1 MMNLLISTMLS
12 ILAQN
17 PAAGSAD
24 VGGDLAWFDGF
35 LDSAGVELSALTWEN
50 GRALPHPT
58 LGEWLQLDFTH
69 GTKDLSVMRSPLFLY
84 LQDSSR
90 ISGRPVESDGDFLLW
105 QTTSEKTLKIDLRHV
120 LAIAGPHFVAPH
132 LNEDLLRMKT
142 VNDVSD
148 AASGFFVALNDA
160 KVKFE
165 TGGTELEVAVEK
177 IEALVFY
184 SAPRVQENLPSF
196 VYLHDGSM
204 FAASVISC
212 NNDALRVA
220 TLWQEDYALAMS
232 KVSRITRNESSQL
245 SFDVQP
251 QSTSI
256 DGFDLSIAWRHFN
269 RGWSLTPQDVVAL
282 KCLNNGLFA
291 IWVGIDDDVT
301 GFISPS
307 PVTFSIFVNG
317 KLRETSTAKRVAQ
330 TAELL
335 RLKLRKNDRVEL
347 RSSSV
352 YETSAG
358 AHGDWC
364 QPVFIPLY

>member
-1 MMNLLISTMLS
+1 MMNLLISTILS

-17 PAAGSAD
+17 PAAAPTD
-24 VGGDLAWFDGF
+24 LGGDLARFDGF
-35 LDSAGVELSALTWEN
+35 LDSSEVELSALVWEN
-50 GRALPHPT
+50 GRALAHPT
-58 LGEWLQLDFTH
+58 LGEWLQLDFIR
-69 GTKDLSVMRSPLFLY
+69 GANDLSVMGSPLFLY
-84 LQDSSR
+84 LQDFSR

-105 QTTSEKTLKIDLRHV
+105 QTTSEKTLKVDLRYV

-148 AASGFFVALNDA
+148 VASGFFVALNDA

-177 IEALVFY
+177 MEALVFY
-184 SAPRVQENLPSF
+184 SDPSVQEDLPSF
-196 VYLHDGSM
+196 VYLQDGSM

-212 NNDALRVA
+212 DNNALRVTTA
-220 TLWQEDYALAMS
+220 WQDDYVVALS
-232 KVSRITRNESSQL
+232 KVSRITRNESSYI
-245 SFDVQP
+245 SFDIQP
-251 QSTSI
+251 QSTSV
-256 DGFDLSIAWRHFN
+256 DGFDLSIAKRHFN
-269 RGWSLTPQDVVAL
+269 KGWSLTPQGVVAL
-282 KCLNNGLFA
+282 ECLKDGLFA

-317 KLRETSTAKRVAQ
+317 KLRETSTVKRVAE
-330 TAELL
+330 TAQLL
-335 RLKLRKNDRVEL
+335 RLELRKDDRVEL

-352 YETSAG
+352 HETSAG

-364 QPVFIPLY
+364 QPVFIPPY

>member
-1 MMNLLISTMLS
+1 MNLLISTMLS

-148 AASGFFVALNDA
+148 VASGFFVALNEA

-184 SAPRVQENLPSF
+184 SDPSVQENLPSF

-204 FAASVISC
+204 FAASVVSC
-212 NNDALRVA
+212 NNNALRVA
-220 TLWQEDYALAMS
+220 TLWQEDYVLAMS
-232 KVSRITRNESSQL
+232 EVSRITRNESSQL
-245 SFDVQP
+245 SFEVQP
-251 QSTSI
+251 QSTSF
-256 DGFDLSIAWRHFN
+256 DGFDLSIARRHFN
-269 RGWSLTPQDVVAL
+269 KGWSLAPQDVVAL
-282 KCLNNGLFA
+282 KCLDDGLFA
-291 IWVGIDDDVT
+291 IWAGIDDDVT

-317 KLRETSTAKRVAQ
+317 KLRETSTVKRVAE
-330 TAELL
+330 TAQLL
-335 RLKLRKNDRVEL
+335 RLELRKDDRVEL

-364 QPVFIPLY
+364 QPVFIPPY

>member
-1 MMNLLISTMLS
+1 MLS

-35 LDSAGVELSALTWEN
+35 LDSAEVELSALTWEN

-69 GTKDLSVMRSPLFLY
+69 GAEDLSVMRSSLFLY

-105 QTTSEKTLKIDLRHV
+105 QTTGEKTLKVDLRYV
-120 LAIAGPHFVAPH
+120 LAIAGPHFVPPQ

-148 AASGFFVALNDA
+148 VASGFFVALNDA
-160 KVKFE
+160 RVKFE

-184 SAPRVQENLPSF
+184 SDPSAQENLPAF
-196 VYLHDGSM
+196 VYLRDGSM

-212 NNDALRVA
+212 NNNALRVA
-220 TLWQEDYALAMS
+220 TAWQDDYVIAMS
-232 KVSRITRNESSQL
+232 AVSRIARNESSQL
-245 SFDVQP
+245 LFDVQP

-256 DGFDLSIAWRHFN
+256 DGFDLSIARRHFN

-282 KCLNNGLFA
+282 ECLEDGLFA
-291 IWVGIDDDVT
+291 VWVGIDDDVT
-301 GFISPS
+301 GFILPS
-307 PVTFSIFVNG
+307 PVIFSVFVNG
-317 KLRETSTAKRVAQ
+317 ELRQVSMAKRVAQ
-330 TAELL
+330 TAQLL
-335 RLKLRKNDRVEL
+335 RLELRKNDRVEL

>member
-1 MMNLLISTMLS
+1 MTNLLISTMLS

-24 VGGDLAWFDGF
+24 VGVDSAWFDGF
-35 LDSAGVELSALTWEN
+35 LDSAEVEWSTLTWEN

-58 LGEWLQLDFTH
+58 LGEWLQLDLTH
-69 GTKDLSVMRSPLFLY
+69 GASDLPVMRSPLFLY
-84 LQDSSR
+84 LQGSSR
-90 ISGRPVESDGDFLLW
+90 ISGRPVESDGDFLFW
-105 QTTSEKTLKIDLRHV
+105 QTTSDKMLKVDLRYV

-148 AASGFFVALNDA
+148 VASGFFVGLNGA

-184 SAPRVQENLPSF
+184 SAPSTQESLPSF

-212 NNDALRVA
+212 NDNALRVA
-220 TLWQEDYALAMS
+220 TVWQGDYVVAMS
-232 KVSRITRNESSQL
+232 TVSRITRNESSQL

-256 DGFDLSIAWRHFN
+256 DGFDLSIARRYFN
-269 RGWSLTPQDVVAL
+269 RGWSLTPEGVVEL
-282 KCLNNGLFA
+282 ECLEDGLFA

-307 PVTFSIFVNG
+307 PVTFSVFVNG
-317 KLRETSTAKRVAQ
+317 KSRQVSTAKRVAQ
-330 TAELL
+330 TAQLL
-335 RLKLRKNDRVEL
+335 RLELRKNDRVEL

-352 YETSAG
+352 YETSSG

-364 QPVFIPLY
+364 QPIFIPLY

>member
-1 MMNLLISTMLS
+1 MNLLISTMLS

-105 QTTSEKTLKIDLRHV
+105 QTTSEKTLKVDLRHV

-148 AASGFFVALNDA
+148 VASGFFVALNEA

-184 SAPRVQENLPSF
+184 SDPSVQENLPSF

-212 NNDALRVA
+212 NNNALRVA
-220 TLWQEDYALAMS
+220 TLWQEDYVLAMS
-232 KVSRITRNESSQL
+232 EVSRITRNESSQL
-245 SFDVQP
+245 SFEVQP
-251 QSTSI
+251 QSTSF
-256 DGFDLSIAWRHFN
+256 DGFDLSIARRHFN
-269 RGWSLTPQDVVAL
+269 KGWSLAPQDVVAL
-282 KCLNNGLFA
+282 KCLDDGLFA
-291 IWVGIDDDVT
+291 IWAGIDDDVT

-317 KLRETSTAKRVAQ
+317 KLRETSTVKRVAE
-330 TAELL
+330 TAQLL
-335 RLKLRKNDRVEL
+335 RLELRKDDRVEL

-364 QPVFIPLY
+364 QPVFIPPY

>member
-1 MMNLLISTMLS
+1 MLS

-35 LDSAGVELSALTWEN
+35 LDSAEVELSALTWEN

-69 GTKDLSVMRSPLFLY
+69 GAEDLSVMRSSLFLY

-105 QTTSEKTLKIDLRHV
+105 QTTGEKTLKVDLRYV
-120 LAIAGPHFVAPH
+120 LAIAGPHFVPPQ

-148 AASGFFVALNDA
+148 VASGFFVALNDA
-160 KVKFE
+160 RVKFE

-184 SAPRVQENLPSF
+184 SDPSAQENLPAF
-196 VYLHDGSM
+196 VYLRDGSM

-212 NNDALRVA
+212 NNNTLRVA
-220 TLWQEDYALAMS
+220 TAWQDDYVIAMS
-232 KVSRITRNESSQL
+232 AVSRIARNESSQL

-256 DGFDLSIAWRHFN
+256 DGFDLSIARRHFN

-282 KCLNNGLFA
+282 ECLEDGLFA
-291 IWVGIDDDVT
+291 VWVGIDDDVT
-301 GFISPS
+301 GFILPS
-307 PVTFSIFVNG
+307 PVIFSVFVNG
-317 KLRETSTAKRVAQ
+317 ELRQVSMAKRVAQ
-330 TAELL
+330 TAQLL
-335 RLKLRKNDRVEL
+335 RLELRKNDRVEL